1 MKMRNKYFTVTALAV
16 LAVLLGVSI
25 VTGPSPVDEGRSFSK
40 VIDGMTIFEDIDE
53 LSFLDPYVTEELNTE
68 LPEHVQTAYS
78 VELEYNGEQFMLT
91 AYTFE
96 TQEYARAFFSRNMAL
111 PPELTFN
118 SRGVLDSVK
127 HEAYAE
133 ATHGCSY
140 YIVSGSNTEVF
151 PKLVSFISE
160 HLSTPVDGGESQ

>member
-1 MKMRNKYFTVTALAV
+1 MRNKYYTVTALAV
-16 LAVLLGVSI
+16 FAAILVVSI
-25 VTGPSPVDEGRSFSK
+25 VTGPSPVEEGRSFSK
-40 VIDGMTIFEDIDE
+40 IIDGMTIFEDIDE
-53 LSFLDPYVTEELNTE
+53 LSFLDPYVTEKLDAEP
-68 LPEHVQTAYS
+68 PEHVQAAYS
-78 VELEYNGEQFMLT
+78 ATLEYKGAQFTLT

-96 TQEYARAFFSRNMAL
+96 TQEYAWAYFWRNMPL

-118 SRGVLDSVK
+118 SRGMLDSVK

-140 YIVSGSNTEVF
+140 YIVSGSDTEVF

-160 HLSTPVDGGESQ
+160 HLSTPVEVTADA

>member
-1 MKMRNKYFTVTALAV
+1 MRNKYFTVTALAV
-16 LAVLLGVSI
+16 IAVLLVVSI
-25 VTGPSPVDEGRSFSK
+25 VAGPSPVDEGRSFRK

-53 LSFLDPYVTEELNTE
+53 LSFLDPYVTEKLDAEP
-68 LPEHVQTAYS
+68 PEHVQTAYS
-78 VELEYNGEQFMLT
+78 ATLEYKGAQFTLT

-96 TQEYARAFFSRNMAL
+96 TPKYAWAYFWRNMPL
-111 PPELTFN
+111 PPEFTSS

-140 YIVSGSNTEVF
+140 YIVSGSDTEVF
-151 PKLVSFISE
+151 PELVSSISE
-160 HLSTPVDGGESQ
+160 HLSTPVEVTADA